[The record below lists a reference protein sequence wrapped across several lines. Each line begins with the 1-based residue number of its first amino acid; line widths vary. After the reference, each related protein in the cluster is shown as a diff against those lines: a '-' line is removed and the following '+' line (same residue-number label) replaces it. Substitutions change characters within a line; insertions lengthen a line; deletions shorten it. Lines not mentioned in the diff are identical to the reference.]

1 MRDAYQRQLKQLEQE
16 LEEMGSS
23 CQQIIDLAAQ
33 ALTAYTPELKS
44 QTEQLGR
51 QIDESEHTIETA
63 CLKLLLRQQ
72 PVAGDLRQIGAA
84 MKMITDLE
92 RIGDQAEDIVE
103 LLGHMTGQELDG
115 RMLEMAS
122 AAQNMVRQAVR
133 SYVDRDL
140 DLAHQVMASDD
151 AVDAHFAA
159 IKSRMISRIAQNP
172 EQGEDAL
179 DILMIA
185 KYLERIADH
194 CTNVAEWSAFA
205 VTGVHEQGG

>member
-16 LEEMGSS
+16 LEEMGRC

-33 ALTAYTPELKS
+33 ALTAYTPELQA
-44 QTEQLGR
+44 QTDQVGR

-72 PVAGDLRQIGAA
+72 PVAGDLRQISAA

-103 LLGHMTGQELDG
+103 LLSHRKQQEADG
-115 RMLEMAS
+115 RLPEMAA
-122 AAQNMVRQAVR
+122 AAQSMVRQAVR
-133 SYVDRDL
+133 AYVDRDL
-140 DLAHQVMASDD
+140 DLAHRVMASDD

-159 IKSRMISRIAQNP
+159 IKSHMIARIAQNP

>member
-33 ALTAYTPELKS
+33 ALTAYTPDLAAQALTAYTPELKS
-44 QTEQLGR
+44 QTEQIGQ

-103 LLGHMTGQELDG
+103 LLGHMTCKEADG
-115 RMLEMAS
+115 RLAEMAS
-122 AAQNMVRQAVR
+122 ADLQR
-133 SYVDRDL
+133 SGWTAGRNGL
-140 DLAHQVMASDD
+140 CGSEHGAPS
-151 AVDAHFAA
+151 
-159 IKSRMISRIAQNP
+159 
-172 EQGEDAL
+172 GAL
-179 DILMIA
+179 LC
-185 KYLERIADH
+185 RP
-194 CTNVAEWSAFA
+194 
-205 VTGVHEQGG
+205 